1 MTDATPSFEQ
11 LLKNLDQAMFAD
23 RHRLRRQLHDLRKK
37 AGDAPIDAERLAQ
50 WLERFQAS
58 VAKVEARRRS
68 VPVMRYDDSLP
79 IAAKRDEI
87 KAALEKHQVLVIA
100 GETGSGKTTQLPKI
114 CLEIGRGV
122 HGLIGH
128 TQPRRLAARSVAT
141 RVAEE
146 IGTPLGELVGYQVR
160 FEDQSKDSSLIKL
173 MTDGILLAETQH
185 DRFLEKY
192 DTIIVDEAHER
203 SLNIDFLLGYLK
215 TLLPRRPDLKVI
227 ITSAT
232 IDLERFSQHFNGAPI
247 VEVSGRTYPVETWY
261 RPLSA
266 EVDEDGNRVEDDLT
280 VDQGIL
286 AALDEIDAHEKSIGK
301 RPGDVLVFLPGERE
315 IRDAAEV
322 LRKANLKFTE
332 VLPLYAR
339 LTPAEQQKIFQP
351 RPGRKIVLATNVA
364 ETSLTVPGIRY
375 VIDSGTARISRYS
388 YRAKVQRLPI
398 EAVSQAS
405 ANQRKGRCGRV
416 EPGICIRLYSE
427 EDFLG
432 RPEFTDPEILRTNL
446 AAVILQMLHLR
457 LGQIEDFPFIEP
469 PDGKAISDGFNLL
482 QELSAV
488 NRENQLTPLGRQL
501 ARLPIDPR
509 LGRMLLEAAK
519 LGSMAEVLIVASA
532 LSVQDVR
539 ERPAD
544 RQQQADQ
551 AHAQWKDPDSDFAAL
566 INLWRGFE
574 EQRQA
579 LGSNAL
585 RTWCRKN
592 FLNYLRLREWRD
604 AHRQLTLIVRELKLD
619 AQLRAER
626 ERKGAEATARG
637 QDRSHK
643 GTDTPRG
650 SGLDREEG
658 GTGAKDRGQDRSN
671 KGTDTPRGSGL
682 DHDEGSAGAK
692 DRGQDRSNKGTSA
705 RGSGL
710 DREERNA
717 AAEDRGQDHSHKG
730 ANTRR
735 GSGLDR
741 EEGPAGGKD
750 RGQDH
755 SHKGTDTLCGSGLDR
770 EEGSAETKADT
781 GQKDRAH
788 AEGPVRTTDKRVNAK
803 LVQQAEAS
811 EAAVRAKS
819 YAAVHKAILS
829 GLLSQVG
836 HKTEEGDFLGA
847 RQRRF
852 WVHPSSVIGRKKPNW
867 IMAAELVET
876 TKLFARMV
884 AKIEPDWIEP
894 LAKHLIK
901 TNHFEPHWEKKRGQ
915 VVAFEQVT
923 LYGMI
928 VVARR
933 PVHFGPIDPPAA
945 RELFIREGLVRGEI
959 HSRAKALTANREL
972 LELFDELEA
981 KARRRDIIADEDT
994 LFAYYD
1000 ARLPQDIYQTAS
1012 FETWYKRESAKNPQ
1026 LLVMRDEDVLAR
1038 DASEV
1043 TAAQYPDHLRIGE
1056 LQLPLEYHF
1065 EPNHPRDGVTLRVP
1079 APLLPQLRAE
1089 RLAWLVPGL
1098 IEAKAVALVRNL
1110 PKAIRK
1116 NFVPVPDFVKA
1127 ALSKI
1132 TFGEGALPDA
1142 LGRELLRMTG
1152 ARVPDEAWA
1161 EAALGLESHLKMNIE
1176 VVDARGKFLGEGRD
1190 LAELTARFSEASQ
1203 AALAPP
1209 QQKAEQKPVE
1219 AKGFAQ
1225 VAEKAQAKM
1234 AGLSMTVYPAL
1245 VEENAVVK
1253 EGRFPT
1259 QAEADYQHRRALQRL
1274 LLQQLA
1280 EPAKYL
1286 RNKLPGL
1293 TELALLYRDMGK
1305 VDALVEDILLASL
1318 DSCILDGEAQ
1328 LPRDGAALASL
1339 AERKRGDWATHA
1351 ERLARLTLDI
1361 LKLWHGLQKRF
1372 KGKID
1377 LAQAVALNDI
1387 KAQLGNLIYPGFV
1400 RETPTEWLKE
1410 YPRYLKTIEQRFEKI
1425 GAQLQR
1431 DRVWSGELAGYWEQY
1446 QARLNKHQQE
1456 GKRDPELALYR
1467 WMLEEY
1473 RVSLWAQQLGTKMA
1487 VSDKRLN
1494 KQWSQVEA

>member
-1 MTDATPSFEQ
+1 MTDATPAFDT
-11 LLKNLDQAMFAD
+11 LHKNLDQAFSAD
-23 RHRLRRQLHDLRKK
+23 RHRLRRQLHELRKK
-37 AGDAPIDAERLAQ
+37 PDEGKLAQ

-58 VAKVEARRRS
+58 AAKVEARRQS
-68 VPVMRYDDSLP
+68 VPAIRYDDALP

-160 FEDQSKDSSLIKL
+160 FEDQSTDSTLIKL

-203 SLNIDFLLGYLK
+203 SLNIDFLLGFLK

-232 IDLERFSQHFNGAPI
+232 IDLERFSKHFNDAPI
-247 VEVSGRTYPVETWY
+247 IEVSGRTYPVDTWY
-261 RPLSA
+261 RPLAA
-266 EVDEDGNRVEDDLT
+266 ETDEDGNRVEDDLT

-286 AALDEIDAHEKSIGK
+286 AALDEIEAHEKSVSK

-315 IRDAAEV
+315 IRDAAEM
-322 LRKANLKFTE
+322 LRKATLRFTE

-339 LTPAEQQKIFQP
+339 LTPGEQQKIFKP
-351 RPGRKIVLATNVA
+351 AAGRKIVLATNVA

-427 EDFLG
+427 EDFLS

-457 LGQIEDFPFIEP
+457 LGDIQDFPFIEP

-509 LGRMLLEAAK
+509 LGRMLLEAAQQ
-519 LGSMAEVLIVASA
+519 GSLAEVLIVASA

-574 EQRQA
+574 EKRQE
-579 LGSNAL
+579 LGSNPL

-604 AHRQLTLIVRELKLD
+604 AHRQLTLIARELKLG
-619 AQLRAER
+619 ASKAPEAAMPSPSKGRKAAEQI
-626 ERKGAEATARG
+626 TPT
-637 QDRSHK
+637 
-643 GTDTPRG
+643 TDT
-650 SGLDREEG
+650 
-658 GTGAKDRGQDRSN
+658 K
-671 KGTDTPRGSGL
+671 
-682 DHDEGSAGAK
+682 
-692 DRGQDRSNKGTSA
+692 
-705 RGSGL
+705 
-710 DREERNA
+710 
-717 AAEDRGQDHSHKG
+717 
-730 ANTRR
+730 
-735 GSGLDR
+735 
-741 EEGPAGGKD
+741 
-750 RGQDH
+750 
-755 SHKGTDTLCGSGLDR
+755 
-770 EEGSAETKADT
+770 
-781 GQKDRAH
+781 
-788 AEGPVRTTDKRVNAK
+788 VNVV
-803 LVQQAEAS
+803 LRQQAEAS
-811 EAAVRAKS
+811 EAAQKAKG

-829 GLLSQVG
+829 GLLSQIG

-884 AKIEPDWIEP
+884 AKIEPEWIEP
-894 LAKHLIK
+894 LAGHLIK
-901 TNHFEPHWEKKRGQ
+901 KNHFEPHWEKKRGQ
-915 VVAFEQVT
+915 VVAYEQIT
-923 LYGMI
+923 LYGLI
-928 VVARR
+928 VVGKR
-933 PVHFGPIDPPAA
+933 PVHYGPIDPQAA

-959 HSRAKALTANREL
+959 TSRARALSANREL
-972 LELFDELEA
+972 LERMDELEA
-981 KARRRDIIADEDT
+981 KARRRDILADEET
-994 LFAYYD
+994 LFGYYD
-1000 ARLPQDIYQTAS
+1000 ARLPADIYQTAS
-1012 FETWYKRESAKNPQ
+1012 FDNWYKRESQKNPQ
-1026 LLVMRDEDVLAR
+1026 LLVMREEDVLAR
-1038 DASEV
+1038 EAREV
-1043 TAAQYPDHLRIGE
+1043 TAAQYPDTLRIGE
-1056 LQLPLEYHF
+1056 LQLSLDYHF

-1079 APLLPQLRAE
+1079 APLLPQLRRE
-1089 RLAWLVPGL
+1089 RLDWLVPGL

-1116 NFVPVPDFVKA
+1116 NFVPVPDFVGA
-1127 ALSKI
+1127 ALAKI
-1132 TFGEGALPDA
+1132 TFGEGSLPEA

-1152 ARVPDEAWA
+1152 ARVPEEAWHD
-1161 EAALGLESHLKMNIE
+1161 AATGLDSHLKMNIE

-1225 VAEKAQAKM
+1225 VAEKTQAKM

-1245 VEENAVVK
+1245 VEERGVVK

-1274 LLQQLA
+1274 LLQQLS

-1293 TELALLYRDMGK
+1293 TELGLLYRDMGK

-1318 DSCILDGEAQ
+1318 DSCVLDGETQ
-1328 LPRDGAALASL
+1328 LPREGAALAAL
-1339 AERKRGDWATHA
+1339 AGKKRGEWTGHA
-1351 ERLARLTLDI
+1351 ERLARLVLDI
-1361 LKLWHGLQKRF
+1361 LKLWHGLQKHF

-1387 KAQLGNLIYPGFV
+1387 KAQLANLIYAGFV
-1400 RETPTEWLKE
+1400 RDTPAEWLKE
-1410 YPRYLKTIEQRFEKI
+1410 YPRYLKAIEQRFEKI

-1446 QARLNKHQQE
+1446 QARLKKHQQE
-1456 GKRDPELALYR
+1456 GKRDPELTLYR

-1473 RVSLWAQQLGTKMA
+1473 RVSLWAQQLGTKMPA
-1487 VSDKRLN
+1487 SDKRLS
-1494 KQWSQVEA
+1494 KQWSQVEP

>member
-114 CLEIGRGV
+114 CLEIGRGM

-232 IDLERFSQHFNGAPI
+232 IDLERFSEHFSGAGRPGAPI

-551 AHAQWKDPDSDFAAL
+551 VHAQWKDPDSDFAAL

-574 EQRQA
+574 KQRQA

-658 GTGAKDRGQDRSN
+658 GTGAKDRGQDRSHN
-671 KGTDTPRGSGL
+671 DTP
-682 DHDEGSAGAK
+682 
-692 DRGQDRSNKGTSA
+692 A

-710 DREERNA
+710 DREGGNA
-717 AAEDRGQDHSHKG
+717 GAEDRGQDHSNKG
-730 ANTRR
+730 TDTPG

-741 EEGPAGGKD
+741 EEGN
-750 RGQDH
+750 
-755 SHKGTDTLCGSGLDR
+755 
-770 EEGSAETKADT
+770 AETKADT
-781 GQKDRAH
+781 QEKDRAH
-788 AEGPVRTTDKRVNAK
+788 AEGSVRTTDKRVNAK
-803 LVQQAEAS
+803 LAQQAEAS

-1219 AKGFAQ
+1219 GKGFAQ

-1410 YPRYLKTIEQRFEKI
+1410 YPRYLKAIEQRFEKI

-1487 VSDKRLN
+1487 VSDKRLS
-1494 KQWSQVEA
+1494 KQWGQVEA

>member
-1 MTDATPSFEQ
+1 MTDATPAIDT
-11 LLKNLDQAMFAD
+11 LLKNLDQALFAD
-23 RHRLRRQLHDLRKK
+23 RHRLRRQLHELRKK
-37 AGDAPIDAERLAQ
+37 PDEAKLTQ

-68 VPVMRYDDSLP
+68 VPSIRYDDSLP

-185 DRFLEKY
+185 DRFLERY

-203 SLNIDFLLGYLK
+203 SLNIDFLLGFLK

-232 IDLERFSQHFNGAPI
+232 IDLERFSEHFDGAPI
-247 VEVSGRTYPVETWY
+247 VEVSGRAYPVETWY
-261 RPLSA
+261 RPLAA
-266 EVDEDGNRVEDDLT
+266 EIDEDGNRVEDDLT

-286 AALDEIDAHEKSIGK
+286 AALDEITAHEQSVGK

-351 RPGRKIVLATNVA
+351 RAGRKIVLATNVA

-457 LGQIEDFPFIEP
+457 LGDIQDFPFIEP

-509 LGRMLLEAAK
+509 LGRMLLEAAQQ
-519 LGSMAEVLIVASA
+519 GSLAEVLIVASA

-544 RQQQADQ
+544 RQQAADQ

-566 INLWRGFE
+566 INIWRGFE
-574 EQRQA
+574 EKRQE
-579 LGSNAL
+579 LGSNPL

-604 AHRQLTLIVRELKLD
+604 AHRQLTLIARELKLGVGRSVD
-619 AQLRAER
+619 GSGQPPHADKARRVEEGEASSTR
-626 ERKGAEATARG
+626 PAGASVQPAPT
-637 QDRSHK
+637 
-643 GTDTPRG
+643 TDT
-650 SGLDREEG
+650 
-658 GTGAKDRGQDRSN
+658 K
-671 KGTDTPRGSGL
+671 
-682 DHDEGSAGAK
+682 
-692 DRGQDRSNKGTSA
+692 
-705 RGSGL
+705 
-710 DREERNA
+710 
-717 AAEDRGQDHSHKG
+717 
-730 ANTRR
+730 
-735 GSGLDR
+735 
-741 EEGPAGGKD
+741 
-750 RGQDH
+750 
-755 SHKGTDTLCGSGLDR
+755 
-770 EEGSAETKADT
+770 
-781 GQKDRAH
+781 
-788 AEGPVRTTDKRVNAK
+788 VNVI
-803 LVQQAEAS
+803 LRQQAEAS
-811 EAAVRAKS
+811 EAAQKAKS
-819 YAAVHKAILS
+819 YAAVHKAILA

-836 HKTEEGDFLGA
+836 NKTEEGDFLGA

-867 IMAAELVET
+867 LMAAELVET

-894 LAKHLIK
+894 LAGHLIK
-901 TNHFEPHWEKKRGQ
+901 KNHFEPHWEKKRGQ
-915 VVAFEQVT
+915 VVAYEQVT

-928 VVARR
+928 VVGRR
-933 PVHFGPIDPPAA
+933 PVHYGPIDPPAA
-945 RELFIREGLVRGEI
+945 RELFIREGLVRGEM
-959 HSRAKALTANREL
+959 HSRARALSANREL
-972 LELFDELEA
+972 LERLDELEA
-981 KARRRDIIADEDT
+981 KARRRDILADEET
-994 LFAYYD
+994 LFDYYD
-1000 ARLPQDIYQTAS
+1000 ARLPADIYQTAS
-1012 FETWYKRESAKNPQ
+1012 FENWYKRESAKDSQ
-1026 LLVMRDEDVLAR
+1026 LLIMREEDVLAR
-1038 DASEV
+1038 EASEV
-1043 TAAQYPDHLRIGE
+1043 TAAQYPDYLRIGE
-1056 LQLPLEYHF
+1056 LQLSLEYHF

-1079 APLLPQLRAE
+1079 APLLPQLRSE
-1089 RLAWLVPGL
+1089 RLDWLVPGL
-1098 IEAKAVALVRNL
+1098 LETKAVALVRNL
-1110 PKAIRK
+1110 PKALRK
-1116 NFVPVPDFVKA
+1116 NFVPVPDFVGA
-1127 ALSKI
+1127 ALAKI
-1132 TFGEGALPDA
+1132 SFGEGSLPEA

-1152 ARVPDEAWA
+1152 ARVSDEAWA
-1161 EAALGLESHLKMNIE
+1161 EAAAGLENHLKMNIE

-1190 LAELTARFSEASQ
+1190 LAELTARFAEASQ

-1245 VEENAVVK
+1245 VEEAGVVK

-1293 TELALLYRDMGK
+1293 TELGLLYRDMGK

-1339 AERKRGDWATHA
+1339 AERKRGDWSAHA
-1351 ERLARLTLDI
+1351 ERLARLALEI
-1361 LKLWHGLQKRF
+1361 LKHWHGLQKRF

-1387 KAQLGNLIYPGFV
+1387 KAQLGNLVYPGFV
-1400 RETPTEWLKE
+1400 RETPADWLKE
-1410 YPRYLKTIEQRFEKI
+1410 YPRYLKAIEQRFEKI

-1431 DRVWSGELAGYWEQY
+1431 DRVWSGELAGYWEQH
-1446 QARLNKHQQE
+1446 QARLKKHLQE
-1456 GKRDPELALYR
+1456 GKRDAELALYR

>member
-1 MTDATPSFEQ
+1 MTDATPAIDT
-11 LLKNLDQAMFAD
+11 LLKNLDQALFAD
-23 RHRLRRQLHDLRKK
+23 RHRLRRQLHELRKK
-37 AGDAPIDAERLAQ
+37 PDETKLAQ

-58 VAKVEARRRS
+58 AAKVEARRQS
-68 VPVMRYDDSLP
+68 VPRIRYDDSLP
-79 IAAKRDEI
+79 IAAKREEI
-87 KAALEKHQVLVIA
+87 KAALHKHQVLVIA

-160 FEDQSKDSSLIKL
+160 FEDQSSERSLIKL

-203 SLNIDFLLGYLK
+203 SLNIDFLLGFLK

-232 IDLERFSQHFNGAPI
+232 IDLQRFSEHFDGAPI
-247 VEVSGRTYPVETWY
+247 VEVSGRTYPVDTWY
-261 RPLSA
+261 RPLAA
-266 EVDEDGNRVEDDLT
+266 ESDEDGNRIEDDLT

-286 AALDEIDAHEKSIGK
+286 AALDEIAAHEKSVGK

-315 IRDAAEV
+315 IRDAAEM

-339 LTPAEQQKIFQP
+339 LTPGEQQKIFQP

-416 EPGICIRLYSE
+416 EPGICIRLYAE

-457 LGQIEDFPFIEP
+457 LGDIEDFPFIEP

-509 LGRMLLEAAK
+509 LGRMLLEAAQQ
-519 LGSMAEVLIVASA
+519 GSLAEVLIVASA

-544 RQQQADQ
+544 RQQAADQ

-574 EQRQA
+574 EKRQE
-579 LGSNAL
+579 LGANPL

-604 AHRQLTLIVRELKLD
+604 AHRQLTLVLRELKLGAGQPPAD
-619 AQLRAER
+619 KPNRGVDNDEALSTETRPAPTKDTKVNVILR
-626 ERKGAEATARG
+626 
-637 QDRSHK
+637 
-643 GTDTPRG
+643 
-650 SGLDREEG
+650 
-658 GTGAKDRGQDRSN
+658 
-671 KGTDTPRGSGL
+671 
-682 DHDEGSAGAK
+682 
-692 DRGQDRSNKGTSA
+692 
-705 RGSGL
+705 
-710 DREERNA
+710 
-717 AAEDRGQDHSHKG
+717 
-730 ANTRR
+730 
-735 GSGLDR
+735 
-741 EEGPAGGKD
+741 
-750 RGQDH
+750 
-755 SHKGTDTLCGSGLDR
+755 
-770 EEGSAETKADT
+770 
-781 GQKDRAH
+781 
-788 AEGPVRTTDKRVNAK
+788 
-803 LVQQAEAS
+803 QQVEAS
-811 EAAVRAKS
+811 EAAQKAKS
-819 YAAVHKAILS
+819 YAAVHKAILA

-867 IMAAELVET
+867 LMAAELVET

-894 LAKHLIK
+894 LAGHLIK
-901 TNHFEPHWEKKRGQ
+901 KNHFEPHWEKKRGQ

-923 LYGMI
+923 LYGLI
-928 VVARR
+928 VVGRR
-933 PVHFGPIDPPAA
+933 PVHYGPIDPPAA
-945 RELFIREGLVRGEI
+945 RELFIREGLVRGEM
-959 HSRAKALTANREL
+959 HSRARALTANREL

-981 KARRRDIIADEDT
+981 KARRRDILADEDS

-1012 FETWYKRESAKNPQ
+1012 FESWYKRESAKNPQ

-1038 DASEV
+1038 DASEI

-1079 APLLPQLRAE
+1079 APLLPQLRPE
-1089 RLAWLVPGL
+1089 RLDWLVPGL
-1098 IEAKAVALVRNL
+1098 LETKAVALVRNL
-1110 PKAIRK
+1110 PKALRK
-1116 NFVPVPDFVKA
+1116 NFVPVPDFVGA
-1127 ALSKI
+1127 ALAKLS
-1132 TFGEGALPDA
+1132 FGDGSLPEA

-1161 EAALGLESHLKMNIE
+1161 EASVALESHLKMNIE

-1190 LAELTARFSEASQ
+1190 LAELTARFAEASQ

-1219 AKGFAQ
+1219 ARGFAQ

-1245 VEENAVVK
+1245 VEEAGVVR

-1259 QAEADYQHRRALQRL
+1259 QAEADWQHRRALQRL

-1286 RNKLPGL
+1286 RGKLPGL
-1293 TELALLYRDMGK
+1293 TDLGLLYRDMGK

-1318 DSCILDGEAQ
+1318 DSCILAGEAE

-1339 AERKRGDWATHA
+1339 AEKKRGAWSEHA
-1351 ERLARLTLDI
+1351 ERLARLTLEI
-1361 LKLWHGLQKRF
+1361 LKHWHGLQKRF

-1387 KAQLGNLIYPGFV
+1387 KAQLGNLVSSGFV
-1400 RETPTEWLKE
+1400 RETPAEWLKE
-1410 YPRYLKTIEQRFEKI
+1410 YPRYLKAIEQRFEKI

-1446 QARLNKHQQE
+1446 QARLKKHQQE

-1473 RVSLWAQQLGTKMA
+1473 RVSLWAQQLGTKLA

-1494 KQWSQVEA
+1494 KQWSQVGA